1 MNNQPR
7 TYMISSETFLNRCSE
22 NYRNIVTIN
31 IPPLGPLAKYVVRLQ
46 MPRLS
51 HFGLE
56 NHEQCALAL
65 TSFRVGNNSYN
76 QNYINGTGNFSRGLL
91 YDDEIGDLFSFL
103 LSNSYTIDTKLT
115 NMMNASPVKINNKK
129 IICFITYIGA

>member
-1 MNNQPR
+1 MNNHPR

-56 NHEQCALAL
+56 HHEPCALAL
-65 TSFRVGNNSYN
+65 TSFRVGNNSFN
-76 QNYINGTGNFSRGLL
+76 QNYINGSGNFSRGLL

-103 LSNSYTIDTKLT
+103 LGNGYTIDTKLT
-115 NMMNASPVKINNKK
+115 NMMNANSTRSRRNKASRK
-129 IICFITYIGA
+129 LRRF